1 MRFNST
7 IATMLTV
14 YVILYV
20 TTTNSYSFII
30 TEFETEEDT
39 SYTSA
44 RVDQWSRER
53 EGYWMSNMKSFF
65 SDAKHDDRRYLFG
78 YSRPLDSNYIWSQW
92 STFTTANK
100 QRMGRKCHL
109 RNIWIQG
116 VKKFAHSKFT
126 QMKFTKFTK
135 LHLL

>member
-116 VKKFAHSKFT
+116 WYIQRGLKTFGYKGGISSGV
-126 QMKFTKFTK
+126 
-135 LHLL
+135 